1 MGRALD
7 AALPHLAY
15 FELDQ
20 NDRGHPDQGGIDF
33 EPLLARLFEAGYDDI
48 VGIEAFSRNVI
59 GAEIGAA
66 IGIWRD
72 LFDDGDVVAHAGMAL
87 IRRASQELHS

>member
-1 MGRALD
+1 MERAPD
-7 AALPHLAY
+7 AAPPHLAY

-20 NDRGHPDQGGIDF
+20 NHRGHPDRGAIDF
-33 EPLLARLFEAGYDDI
+33 GPLLTRLFDAGYDDI

-59 GAEIGAA
+59 AAEIGAA

-72 LFDDGDVVAHAGMAL
+72 LFDDSDAVGHAGMAH
-87 IRRASQELHS
+87 IRRASQEFRP